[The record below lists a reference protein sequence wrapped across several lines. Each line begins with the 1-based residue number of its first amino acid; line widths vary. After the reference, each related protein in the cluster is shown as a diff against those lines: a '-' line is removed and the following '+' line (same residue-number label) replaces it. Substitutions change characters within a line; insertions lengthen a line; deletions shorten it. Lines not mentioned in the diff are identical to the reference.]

1 MQKVLLASLALT
13 GTLVSFAVERVD
25 SFFDVSN
32 SWQPRDWSST
42 RAWRGYQY
50 AQGGGIATFSFDGH
64 LTGQGDAADYVNQ
77 NVEGLTLKGLDLL
90 NFYVMRFY
98 GKAIAFCGGDPWVS
112 AARTDTHVPHLDVTL
127 KGDGANAL
135 AKKGKGKLTLN
146 VPPSAFTSLDLV
158 QGTLVITNDT
168 GADTLGA
175 NGVPVT
181 VKTGTLSFETANS
194 GGAAT
199 VATVKNGG
207 GLGKVAVKTG
217 TLTAGSL
224 VTERGGVLA
233 LETTSGGK
241 FKVADKASETAPDG
255 GLIALSGRDVSF
267 LDYDATEGWKAG
279 TSIPAN
285 ARIFG
290 TSGDAA
296 NTVTETGAISF
307 DDAGYVWRP
316 AGAGATTLKVTGVI
330 TAPGGVTFASAAATS
345 ATRPKVDLSA
355 QSSLSGK
362 TLSFVGVSVAADG
375 LTPAVLNGSDL
386 AVYGDG
392 LNAAYGAT
400 LNLSAKVH
408 KEQEYDF
415 TLHLAGSDGT
425 SAIDLAGN
433 DWQYKFF
440 KQKGTTFLDGDA
452 SLGLGD
458 TSGGVFWFNGP
469 VVGRGGLKLKAGN
482 LRFYNSGNTF
492 AGEFEVDDAAIA
504 SAWSGGCLGTGD
516 VRLCENGKLYFCD
529 LTAKPYAL
537 TNRFVGTEGWL
548 GIQNSQVALAEA
560 AQVRRAYVQ
569 NGATLTLGGDFRAN
583 RGHLALD
590 SKIVADDKD
599 VAFTIGCDDAGSRL
613 LAGQLADGAN
623 GGRLS
628 LVKLGSDTLVVDGTN
643 NAYSGKTEVRGGT
656 LKLGGDVFD
665 VSDLVFWGDAAD
677 ASTLTV
683 DGDGK
688 VTEWRSKVGSYSF
701 GKSSVSSS
709 CNPDYVTDEDAYNGH
724 SFIRFKATPNAA
736 GTDTTSPYPSLKG
749 SGEIEVRTMVLVF
762 RSKTGAGNCHSQGAL
777 VGYNGADVSL
787 RVDTSGNFPG
797 GAKDK
802 QDTIINNG
810 FSYLNG
816 VKTTGTFGTA
826 PAGGAPVVVT
836 TMIARH
842 TLQGSGYNHYSE
854 FTPYLGANS
863 SRPWGGD
870 LCELMLFARALTD
883 AERNTVE
890 NYLMAKWNP
899 DRTTPHP
906 AADCAIAPRRNLL
919 PTATELDVARTGTVD
934 LNGAE
939 QTVAKLSGDGLIVNS
954 STNAA
959 TLVVTEGGDFHGQV
973 RGNVRLVLPA
983 GARQVLMRDGAELVL
998 AGASGTTATVAAD
1011 NPRPPTYDLAFWLD
1025 ASKADTFETDE
1036 SGEVT
1041 SWACCTNVC
1050 AAAKFVHKTGTKA
1063 SYLATG
1069 WNGSKP
1075 CLHIADNKTYLQS
1088 ATAAGGEAKSNLY
1101 TFFYVVRPEHTG
1113 TTYAFGP
1120 SDDVGLT
1127 ITPWTVA
1134 SGTGGYSVGVRGP
1147 SNIATPGDLIRING
1161 TDYTQS
1167 TGGVGINPT
1176 ASDKF
1181 PPLVLVMRACDSHKN
1196 ASGTVLANRAWRI
1209 GSYNGSRG
1217 VGQYVAEAIG
1227 YSAQLTDAEILTV
1240 EKYLMDKW
1248 VNSGADWPVPE
1259 TTAYDETC
1267 GLGVAGGATLDLGA
1281 GAVTLASLGGC
1292 GGTIKAGSLSVT
1304 DGMDFFVSGG
1314 KVDTVTVD
1322 GDLTLGSKAVA
1333 RLLNGEGLDRQY
1345 YLQKALEVT
1354 GSVSG
1359 DFKRVEGV
1367 PTKWTWSRSGNVWSL
1382 GKNGMMIFVK

>member
-1 MQKVLLASLALT
+1 M
-13 GTLVSFAVERVD
+13 
-25 SFFDVSN
+25 
-32 SWQPRDWSST
+32 
-42 RAWRGYQY
+42 
-50 AQGGGIATFSFDGH
+50 
-64 LTGQGDAADYVNQ
+64 GD
-77 NVEGLTLKGLDLL
+77 
-90 NFYVMRFY
+90 
-98 GKAIAFCGGDPWVS
+98 
-112 AARTDTHVPHLDVTL
+112 
-127 KGDGANAL
+127 
-135 AKKGKGKLTLN
+135 
-146 VPPSAFTSLDLV
+146 
-158 QGTLVITNDT
+158 
-168 GADTLGA
+168 
-175 NGVPVT
+175 
-181 VKTGTLSFETANS
+181 
-194 GGAAT
+194 
-199 VATVKNGG
+199 
-207 GLGKVAVKTG
+207 
-217 TLTAGSL
+217 
-224 VTERGGVLA
+224 
-233 LETTSGGK
+233 
-241 FKVADKASETAPDG
+241 
-255 GLIALSGRDVSF
+255 
-267 LDYDATEGWKAG
+267 
-279 TSIPAN
+279 
-285 ARIFG
+285 
-290 TSGDAA
+290 
-296 NTVTETGAISF
+296 NT
-307 DDAGYVWRP
+307 
-316 AGAGATTLKVTGVI
+316 
-330 TAPGGVTFASAAATS
+330 
-345 ATRPKVDLSA
+345 
-355 QSSLSGK
+355 
-362 TLSFVGVSVAADG
+362 
-375 LTPAVLNGSDL
+375 
-386 AVYGDG
+386 
-392 LNAAYGAT
+392 
-400 LNLSAKVH
+400 
-408 KEQEYDF
+408 
-415 TLHLAGSDGT
+415 
-425 SAIDLAGN
+425 
-433 DWQYKFF
+433 
-440 KQKGTTFLDGDA
+440 
-452 SLGLGD
+452 
-458 TSGGVFWFNGP
+458 GGVFWFNGP
-469 VVGRGGLKLKAGN
+469 VVGRGGLKLRAGN
-482 LRFYNSGNTF
+482 LRFYNGGNSF

-529 LTAKPYAL
+529 LTARPYAI
-537 TNRFVGTEGWL
+537 TNRFVGTEGWF
-548 GIQNSQVALAEA
+548 GVQNSQVALAEA

-628 LVKLGSDTLVVDGTN
+628 LVKLGTDTLVVDGTN

-665 VSDLVFWGDAAD
+665 VSDLVFWGDASD

-683 DGDGK
+683 QDGK

-709 CNPDYVTDEDAYNGH
+709 CNPDYVTDDDAYNGH
-724 SFIRFKATPNAA
+724 PFIRFKATPNAA

-749 SGEIEVRTMVLVF
+749 SGEIEVRTMILVF
-762 RSKTGAGNCHSQGAL
+762 RTRTGVGNTHNQSAL

-826 PAGGAPVVVT
+826 PAAGGPVVVT
-836 TMIARH
+836 SMIARH

-854 FTPYLGANS
+854 FTPYLGANAA
-863 SRPWGGD
+863 RPWGGD

-899 DRTTPHP
+899 GRTTPHP
-906 AADCAIAPRRNLL
+906 AADCAIALRRNLL
-919 PTATELDVARTGTVD
+919 PTATELDIARTGTVD

-998 AGASGTTATVAAD
+998 AGAAGTTATVAAD
-1011 NPRPPTYDLAFWLD
+1011 NPRPPTHDLAFWLD
-1025 ASKADTFETDE
+1025 ASKPETFVTN
-1036 SGEVT
+1036 SAGKVT
-1041 SWACCTNVC
+1041 SWLCCTDGC
-1050 AAAKFVHKTGTKA
+1050 AVAKFTHAAGTNA
-1063 SYLATG
+1063 TYVATG

-1075 CLHIADNKTYLQS
+1075 ALYSNDKTTVIKATTASGGDVLCNLH
-1088 ATAAGGEAKSNLY
+1088 
-1101 TFFYVVRPEHTG
+1101 TFFYVVRPTDTTG
-1113 TTYAFGP
+1113 NTYAFGP
-1120 SDDVGLT
+1120 NQDVGLT
-1127 ITPWTVA
+1127 MSFW
-1134 SGTGGYSVGVRGP
+1134 SDKKGYNLNVRGP
-1147 SNIATPGDLIRING
+1147 SLIATPGDLVRVNG
-1161 TDYTQS
+1161 VDHTAE
-1167 TGGVGINPT
+1167 TGGAVSLTKTEADAYPR
-1176 ASDKF
+1176 A
-1181 PPLVLVMRACDSHKN
+1181 VLVFRASDSHKN
-1196 ASGTVLANRAWRI
+1196 ASGNCIGNQSWRI
-1209 GSYNGSRG
+1209 GSYSGSRG

-1227 YSAQLTDAEILTV
+1227 YTTQLTDAEVLTV

-1259 TTAYDETC
+1259 TTAYDESC

-1314 KVDTVTVD
+1314 KVDTVSVD

-1359 DFKRVEGV
+1359 DFAQVEGV

-1382 GKNGMMIFVK
+1382 GKNGAMVILR